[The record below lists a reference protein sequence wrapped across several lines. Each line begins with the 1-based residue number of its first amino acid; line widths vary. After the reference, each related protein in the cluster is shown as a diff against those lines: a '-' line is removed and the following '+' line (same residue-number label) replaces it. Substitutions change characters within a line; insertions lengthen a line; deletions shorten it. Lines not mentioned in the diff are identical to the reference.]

1 MHKILAVF
9 AAFMLLTTSPALS
22 SERFMSFPALG
33 KCNGTYVRY
42 RDNPDT
48 EGEIL
53 GRLNKP
59 ERVIVLGQ
67 TAIDGEIWYEI
78 EDPRAEGTA
87 FVFGKYIEPV
97 YTETTQ
103 QGEAY
108 RMVLGIIQAYGITP
122 ERAELYYGPRVRA
135 DYREGL
141 GLVRLEARNEGC
153 AFGDVRIAD
162 DAERLREILGEP
174 DSMNES
180 EWEYRVETDSVLVF
194 RIDDGRISSMIYE
207 RQR

>member
-1 MHKILAVF
+1 MRKFLAILI
-9 AAFMLLTTSPALS
+9 AFIFGTISPIFSA
-22 SERFMSFPALG
+22 ERFMTFPALG

-67 TAIDGEIWYEI
+67 TANDGEIWYEI
-78 EDPRAEGTA
+78 EDPHTDGTA

-97 YTETTQ
+97 YGETTQ

-108 RMVLGIIQAYGITP
+108 RMMVGIIQAYGITP
-122 ERAELYYGPRVRA
+122 ERAKLYNGPKVQA
-135 DYREGL
+135 EYKEGFFP
-141 GLVRLEARNEGC
+141 VKFEARNEGC
-153 AFGDVRIAD
+153 TFGDVRIGD
-162 DAERLREILGEP
+162 DTERLREFLGEP
-174 DSMNES
+174 DTMSAS
-180 EWEYRVETDSVLVF
+180 EWEYRVENDTILLFELNDR
-194 RIDDGRISSMIYE
+194 RIVSMIYE
-207 RQR
+207 HK

>member
-1 MHKILAVF
+1 MCKILAALIVF
-9 AAFMLLTTSPALS
+9 IFGTISPAFS
-22 SERFMSFPALG
+22 SKRFVTFPALG
-33 KCNGTYVRY
+33 RCNGTYVRY

-67 TAIDGEIWYEI
+67 TANDGEIWYEI
-78 EDPRAEGTA
+78 EDPHSEGTA

-97 YTETTQ
+97 YGETTQ

-108 RMVLGIIQAYGITP
+108 RMLVGIIQAHGISP
-122 ERAELYYGPRVRA
+122 EREKFYDAPKVQAEYK
-135 DYREGL
+135 EGL
-141 GLVRLEARNEGC
+141 GLMRLEANNESC
-153 AFGDVRIAD
+153 TFGEVRIGD

-174 DSMNES
+174 DIMGAS
-180 EWEYRVETDSVLVF
+180 EWEYRIEANTILLF
-194 RIDDGRISSMIYE
+194 KLKEGRIVSMIYE
-207 RQR
+207 D